1 MVRNLDCRRGIAGG
15 PVAGVGMANGRSTQ
29 GKDGDFGPGLQ
40 AYSADAAKPAVYIEL
55 STFNLIHAR
64 LEMSASELPL
74 QPGSSPA
81 SSSVGVAAHHNM
93 RSKPAQMLDAIGV
106 MHQRDHH
113 LVTGHVSEGFVR
125 LKIADPQIAQSD
137 EPERVVVNG

>member
-1 MVRNLDCRRGIAGG
+1 MLIAAEESWAG
-15 PVAGVGMANGRSTQ
+15 PRASARTANDGSTQ
-29 GKDGDFGPGLQ
+29 GKDGDFGSGLQ
-40 AYSADAAKPAVYIEL
+40 ADSADAAKAAVYVEL
-55 STFNLIHAR
+55 LTFNLVQTR
-64 LEMSASELPL
+64 LETSASDLPPKL
-74 QPGSSPA
+74 GAMGA

-93 RSKPAQMLDAIGV
+93 RPKLAQVLNAVGI

-125 LKIADPQIAQSD
+125 LKIAHPQIAQSD